1 MDVVVKVSTDESY
14 TWVETTEVTEA
25 GVSQETGAGVVG
37 AGGVGVAWVGVV
49 VVEAAEEAEDA
60 LPGLRRVLST
70 ARNGLAMPER
80 PC

>member
-25 GVSQETGAGVVG
+25 GVSLETGVVG
-37 AGGVGVAWVGVV
+37 AGGVGVAWVGVG